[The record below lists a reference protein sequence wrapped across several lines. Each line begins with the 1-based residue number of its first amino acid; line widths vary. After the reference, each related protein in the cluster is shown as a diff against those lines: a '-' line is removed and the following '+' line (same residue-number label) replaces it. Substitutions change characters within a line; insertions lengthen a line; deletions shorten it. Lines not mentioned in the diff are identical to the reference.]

1 MASPPGPGPETFVD
15 PPPPPIRQIGR
26 ERLWNAPAAVVLGF
40 AFALLG
46 TIMVEIAGSAF
57 GSKVSHPTPA
67 VNIVADYVFD
77 AAFVMA
83 ALYFAFIGGRPEPA
97 EFGYRKVAVKRA
109 LIAVVLA
116 GGGYYLLTWGYG
128 SLFHITGKD
137 KLPSEL
143 GVQHH
148 TAALVGAT
156 VFVCVVA
163 PMAEEF
169 FFRGFF
175 FGTLR
180 RMDVK
185 LNGRQLGPWIAA
197 LITAVLFG
205 LAHTGSAN
213 SQYLVPLGFLG
224 FVLCLVRWWT
234 GSLYPCMALHSFNN
248 CLALGVNQEHWT
260 ALEIIGLTVG
270 SWALIALVTLP
281 LARGTQP
288 ISPAIAAR

>member
-1 MASPPGPGPETFVD
+1 M
-15 PPPPPIRQIGR
+15 
-26 ERLWNAPAAVVLGF
+26 LGF

-46 TIMVEIAGSAF
+46 TIIVEVAGSAF
-57 GSKVSHPTPA
+57 GSNINHPTPA

-77 AAFVMA
+77 AAFVVA
-83 ALYFAFIGGRPEPA
+83 ALYFVFIGGRPEA
-97 EFGYRKVAVKRA
+97 SDFGYRKVKLRVGLTAAVA
-109 LIAVVLA
+109 A
-116 GGGYYLLTWGYG
+116 GVGYYLVTWGYG
-128 SLFHITGKD
+128 ELFNITGKD
-137 KLPSEL
+137 KLPNEL

-180 RMDVK
+180 KMNVTV
-185 LNGRQLGPWIAA
+185 NGRQVGTLIAA
-197 LITAVLFG
+197 LITAFLFG
-205 LAHTGSAN
+205 LAHTGSA
-213 SQYLVPLGFLG
+213 SPQYLVPLGFLG
-224 FVLCLVRWWT
+224 FVLCLVRWRT

-260 ALEIIGLTVG
+260 APEIVALTAGAWAVIG
-270 SWALIALVTLP
+270 LVTLP
-281 LARGTQP
+281 LSRGTMP
-288 ISPAIAAR
+288 LVNWRDARAAEPES